1 MIRFLAT
8 LAAACLLMAAPA
20 TAQQRPAGY
29 VTGLDLP
36 DGAPPP
42 VLRRQGEALDVQVWR
57 ELFDGDALEVAGKAT
72 VTIETARDRRLV
84 VDAARSPH
92 KIEGELGGGGKF
104 ATFAA
109 TLGEL
114 FKSRPDKTAANLI
127 GRNDAAPR
135 LRMGRTRDRQIV
147 VVGQPIWLT
156 WQGGAAPFTVE
167 LTGQSRMRKLDIRAL
182 ASVTTPTNEAKL
194 VVPAEAAGNL
204 TLVVRDADGREAR
217 APLHHAGGRALDAGL
232 DRQGRADARDGAPRQ
247 GGLPAVA
254 AAPMCGISTRPVRRR
269 NSAPI
274 RRATCSTSSGA
285 AIGPD
290 ERAPPRPCDRR
301 RGGDIRRRGRGA
313 HARARLRRLGLSAIW
328 TGSPAQR
335 AEE

>member
-1 MIRFLAT
+1 MIRFFAT
-8 LAAACLLMAAPA
+8 LAAVCLLMAAPA

-92 KIEGELGGGGKF
+92 RIEGELGGGGKF

-147 VVGQPIWLT
+147 VIGQPVWLT

-194 VVPAEAAGNL
+194 VVPVEAAGNL

-217 APLHHAGGRALDAGL
+217 APLQTQA
-232 DRQGRADARDGAPRQ
+232 GAPWTPDWIARGAPTPEMARLARAAYLLSRGPYVWDFYAAGQ
-247 GGLPAVA
+247 AAELGSDPA
-254 AAPMCGISTRPVRRR
+254 R
-269 NSAPI
+269 NLL
-274 RRATCSTSSGA
+274 
-285 AIGPD
+285 
-290 ERAPPRPCDRR
+290 
-301 RGGDIRRRGRGA
+301 DIVGRGDWP
-313 HARARLRRLGLSAIW
+313 R
-328 TGSPAQR
+328 
-335 AEE
+335 